1 MRSPTDTPKTPSQ
14 QLHDIVERLQ
24 DVNKQLNVPHVGF
37 NNLEETHHL
46 INEKGTKA
54 FDVELISLQTELHPN
69 TVRKMIKNKEYFLN
83 AKLSNVEK
91 FLNAIGIE
99 LWAK

>member
-1 MRSPTDTPKTPSQ
+1 MSSPTDTLQTPSQ
-14 QLHDIVERLQ
+14 QLHDIVKQLQ

-37 NNLEETHHL
+37 NSLEETHRL

-54 FDVELISLQTELHPN
+54 FDVELIALQTELHPN
-69 TVRKMIKNKEYFLN
+69 TVRKMFKSKDYFLN
-83 AKLSNVEK
+83 AKLNNVDR